1 MACLDHL
8 CRQFEIKHM
17 FSHWRTGNLW
27 SFARDRRVAAWAKA
41 SEVTWTELQQSA
53 VTRGRARGEHR
64 ARFLAEP
71 VAMVRPICANAK
83 PEPNVASETTTK
95 IAIQA
100 LPSAAQLG
108 LADVTH
114 PAQRGGG
121 ASGCS
126 DS

>member
-1 MACLDHL
+1 
-8 CRQFEIKHM
+8 M

-53 VTRGRARGEHR
+53 VTRGRARGEHWAQHR

-71 VAMVRPICANAK
+71 VAIVRPICANVK

-114 PAQRGGG
+114 PAQRGG